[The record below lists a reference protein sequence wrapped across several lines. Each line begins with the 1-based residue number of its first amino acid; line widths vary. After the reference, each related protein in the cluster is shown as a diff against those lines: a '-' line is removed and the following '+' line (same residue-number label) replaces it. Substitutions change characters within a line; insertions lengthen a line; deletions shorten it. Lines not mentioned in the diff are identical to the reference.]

1 MLIAVDSYRLLLSP
15 WIGQSCRFEPSCSRY
30 TRDAIDT
37 HGAAVGA
44 YLGARRLLRCH
55 PWCEAGHDPV
65 PSRAQWRHAFEAAQ
79 RRLRSRLTDSR

>member
-1 MLIAVDSYRLLLSP
+1 MLAAIEAYRLLLSP
-15 WIGQSCRFEPSCSRY
+15 WIGQSCRFEPTCSRY
-30 TRDAIDT
+30 AREAIET

-65 PSRAQWRHAFEAAQ
+65 PSREQ
-79 RRLRSRLTDSR
+79 RRDELDAARHRARSRITDSR